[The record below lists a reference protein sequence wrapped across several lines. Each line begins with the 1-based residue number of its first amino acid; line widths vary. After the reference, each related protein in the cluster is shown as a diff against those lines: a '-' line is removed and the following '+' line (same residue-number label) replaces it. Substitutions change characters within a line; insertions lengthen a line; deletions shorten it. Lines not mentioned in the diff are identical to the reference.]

1 MSVPLNLD
9 ILMNF
14 SHDFLQ
20 VLLSLPF
27 STQYLTVLLTSPLLD
42 IHPEIGL
49 LDHALIIFQFSEKA
63 PYFF

>member
-1 MSVPLNLD
+1 MSLPLNLD
-9 ILMNF
+9 ILMNC

-27 STQYLTVLLTSPLLD
+27 KTQRLTVLLISPLLD
-42 IHPEIGL
+42 IYPEVGL

-63 PYFF
+63 PYCF